1 MSIEIRIV
9 GSQDAEILN
18 HVAPDV
24 FDDPIVPRGVQEFLG
39 SPDHHLAV
47 AIEKGVVVGFASAV
61 QYVHPDKPWPELWI
75 NEVGVAPSH
84 QNRGV
89 GRAIMQ
95 ALLEVAR
102 NAGCAEAWVLT
113 ERQNL
118 PAMRLYKAAGGEQEQ
133 DDIVMF
139 TFKLDTVKG

>member
-24 FDDPIVPRGVQEFLG
+24 FDDPIVPQGVQEFLG

-61 QYVHPDKPWPELWI
+61 QYVHPDKPRPELWI

-113 ERQNL
+113 ERKNL